1 VPLPGFFLFMG
12 LRDNLTRSAWIQ
24 NENLYELTTLQPTP
38 GYGII
43 KAYKIMMGGFSM
55 LFLLKLPF
63 KIIAIILWI
72 VLSILSAVMKFLL
85 WLSGCVLALAS
96 GLFGIGGIVLL
107 LNGEIS
113 SGVGL
118 LVMAFLI
125 SPFGIPAIAGWF
137 VGLIDSAND
146 SLKSFIKS

>member
-1 VPLPGFFLFMG
+1 
-12 LRDNLTRSAWIQ
+12 
-24 NENLYELTTLQPTP
+24 
-38 GYGII
+38 
-43 KAYKIMMGGFSM
+43 MGGFSM